1 MVQWVSTRYTRRHD
15 VTRKGETTEGG
26 GKPEQAGGPMSVDP
40 VFEITDPDEPCD
52 CGCGMAEGAR

>member
-1 MVQWVSTRYTRRHD
+1 M
-15 VTRKGETTEGG
+15 TRKGETTEGG